1 MKRVLLAFALAS
13 LFAAAF
19 PAGAFAAEETAGI
32 NHTLRAGEITV
43 IDETSDL
50 GTKLS
55 DGTEED
61 YYPNHRQWNGIS
73 TVVRYG
79 NNIFVAWYTGGNAE
93 PHSDNYIAVA
103 ASTDNGETWVDPFL
117 IVDPVDSSCGAVL
130 PVFFVNAEGE
140 LFLYYSILP
149 GANMFGIRLLD
160 AGGAL
165 SGITYEGPFRC
176 SARTP
181 FVKPTVLSDGTV
193 MYVTGD
199 EDGYSGVYRSSD
211 GGYSYTR
218 IAQIRSAYTKPTKTY
233 TEASVVEKN
242 DGTLWMLS
250 RLEKGAMGGMEQ
262 SFSVDGGLTWTVSE
276 GNLEHP
282 LQGPGSRA
290 AFVKLQSGAF
300 ALVTNDNTGARDNMT
315 VFLSEDEGVTWPYSI
330 VIDRLVS
337 AYPEID
343 QAPDG
348 TIYIAYDK
356 GRYTENSIRLTI
368 LTEEDIKAGKFVSA
382 AARDKLTVT
391 KLNAAYADI
400 VSVNGA
406 FEKEYVFSVGTS
418 SDRVRE
424 TLPDTFTVTDSN
436 GEKHT
441 LSGVW
446 KSAGYK
452 QEQAGTYVLTFNCDL
467 PNTLLDSF
475 DLLRVRVTL
484 TAGGCNSGIRP
495 AGAAL
500 LSLVA
505 FGAAAASVCNKKH

>member
-1 MKRVLLAFALAS
+1 MAL
-13 LFAAAF
+13 F
-19 PAGAFAAEETAGI
+19 
-32 NHTLRAGEITV
+32 
-43 IDETSDL
+43 
-50 GTKLS
+50 
-55 DGTEED
+55 
-61 YYPNHRQWNGIS
+61 HRDRPLCS
-73 TVVRYG
+73 T
-79 NNIFVAWYTGGNAE
+79 
-93 PHSDNYIAVA
+93 
-103 ASTDNGETWVDPFL
+103 
-117 IVDPVDSSCGAVL
+117 
-130 PVFFVNAEGE
+130 
-140 LFLYYSILP
+140 
-149 GANMFGIRLLD
+149 
-160 AGGAL
+160 
-165 SGITYEGPFRC
+165 
-176 SARTP
+176 
-181 FVKPTVLSDGTV
+181 
-193 MYVTGD
+193 
-199 EDGYSGVYRSSD
+199 
-211 GGYSYTR
+211 
-218 IAQIRSAYTKPTKTY
+218 
-233 TEASVVEKN
+233 
-242 DGTLWMLS
+242 
-250 RLEKGAMGGMEQ
+250 
-262 SFSVDGGLTWTVSE
+262 
-276 GNLEHP
+276 
-282 LQGPGSRA
+282 
-290 AFVKLQSGAF
+290 
-300 ALVTNDNTGARDNMT
+300 
-315 VFLSEDEGVTWPYSI
+315 
-330 VIDRLVS
+330 
-337 AYPEID
+337 YPEID

-391 KLNAAYADI
+391 KLNTAYADI

-436 GEKHT
+436 GEEHT

-495 AGAAL
+495 AGTAL